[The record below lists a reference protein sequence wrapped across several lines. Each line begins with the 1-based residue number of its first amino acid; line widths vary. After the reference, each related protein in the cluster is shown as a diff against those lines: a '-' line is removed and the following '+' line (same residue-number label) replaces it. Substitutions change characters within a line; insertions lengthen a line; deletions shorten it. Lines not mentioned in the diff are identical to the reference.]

1 MRSMFGAPPFSRFDL
16 GHHALGNGLGLRQL
30 TLAQAPPAVYALED
44 VLSQIVKVAD
54 AETRRQLEAKY
65 QSCKEKGLTTA
76 EGIGCLASL
85 TADIV
90 KALENQGKL
99 PVKPPLPPPAPTS
112 FPIIPVAI
120 AVLAAG
126 GLIWFLATRG
136 KKA

>member
-16 GHHALGNGLGLRQL
+16 GRHAWGNGIGLRQL
-30 TLAQAPPAVYALED
+30 TLAQGSPAVYALED
-44 VLSQIVKVAD
+44 ILAQIAKITD
-54 AETRRQLEAKY
+54 AETRRQLEMRY
-65 QSCKEKGLTTA
+65 QSCKDKDLLTP

-90 KALENQGKL
+90 KALENQGRL
-99 PVKPPLPPPAPTS
+99 PVKPPPPPPAPAP

-136 KKA
+136 RK